1 MLISVSVTLLALS
14 QSVMLAADNTA
25 PAEAPIPRLA
35 SENGQYRF
43 LVDGEPFLMLG
54 GQAHN
59 STTSNAEELQ
69 RYFEALV
76 WMNANTA
83 EVPIYWE
90 LIEPEPGTYDF
101 TIVDR
106 TIEMARTA
114 GVRLI
119 FLWFASWKNGES
131 HYAPVWVKRDLK
143 TYPRVIDA
151 WGKRTDILSPLSE
164 ASRDADARAFR
175 AVMNHIREVDEAHR
189 TVIMMQVENEP
200 GFLHTDRDYSQTA
213 EELFK
218 GEVPGELLGYL
229 REHRDGLS
237 ETMASY

>member
-1 MLISVSVTLLALS
+1 MMLSVPVTVLVLS
-14 QSVMLAADNTA
+14 QVMMNAAENA
-25 PAEAPIPRLA
+25 EPAASPMPRLV
-35 SENGQYRF
+35 SENGQHRF

-59 STTSNAEELQ
+59 STTSNPQELQ

-106 TIEMARTA
+106 TIEMAREA

-119 FLWFASWKNGES
+119 FLWFATWKNGES
-131 HYAPVWVKRDLK
+131 HYAPIWVKRDLE

-151 WGKRTDILSPLSE
+151 WSKRTDILSPLSE
-164 ASRDADARAFR
+164 ASRDADAQAFR
-175 AVMNHIREVDEAHR
+175 AVMNHIREIDEAHR

-200 GFLHTDRDYSQTA
+200 GFLHTDRDYSKEA
-213 EELFK
+213 EELFN
-218 GEVPGELLGYL
+218 GQVPSELLGYL

-237 ETMASY
+237 ETMA